1 MDSKESIQPLCAY
14 DSTPSVYWGYR
25 VFSKG
30 QRVKEGSESER
41 GRYVTHF
48 VVVKVMAE
56 WAQASQIAQ
65 RTQIL
70 ILSAGTESSLLRQ

>member
-48 VVVKVMAE
+48 VGH
-56 WAQASQIAQ
+56 
-65 RTQIL
+65 T
-70 ILSAGTESSLLRQ
+70 SLCAIVPHINTLEFFQHHSRPSPLTLRL